1 MGDELL
7 GNADYRRGYEDGER
21 IWREVT
27 DQLRAEVEQ
36 QHQQILRYMECQ
48 TAILRALAA
57 GMAPREEPCPRGL
70 GAS

>member
-1 MGDELL
+1 MGEE
-7 GNADYRRGYEDGER
+7 DYRRGYEDAEKR
-21 IWREVT
+21 WREVT

-57 GMAPREEPCPRGL
+57 GMAPGEEP
-70 GAS
+70 